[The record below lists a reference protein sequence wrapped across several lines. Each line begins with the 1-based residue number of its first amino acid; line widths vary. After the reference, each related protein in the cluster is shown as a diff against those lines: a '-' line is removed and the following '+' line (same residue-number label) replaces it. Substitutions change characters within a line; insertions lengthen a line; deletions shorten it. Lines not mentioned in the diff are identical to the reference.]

1 MYQAVHAT
9 AFASGDAARE
19 DQHMDSTGDL
29 GPDSAAGH
37 GRADLPPGLPPPVDA
52 AAAARRLAAT
62 LLAHADDLASDDLAT
77 VSGAM
82 AAVRSGARA
91 VEAALTARGW
101 GGGVAPRVRLR
112 GRGRPVGRR
121 ARGAPRRGVASDDDL
136 DLDDLD
142 LDGPDDA
149 DDDPWEVPA
158 GHEADVPGAL
168 GLRRHRPR
176 GAAAARRAAR
186 RGARAALGPGGDPRA
201 PPALRAH
208 RAGVLHGRDLEGA
221 GLVFAGGQNVVHE
234 IPLTLWEL
242 DDDAR
247 DDEFPTA
254 TP

>member
-1 MYQAVHAT
+1 
-9 AFASGDAARE
+9 
-19 DQHMDSTGDL
+19 MDSTGDL
-29 GPDSAAGH
+29 GPDSAAGPDD
-37 GRADLPPGLPPPVDA
+37 ADLPAGLPPTADA

-62 LLAHADDLASDDLAT
+62 LTAHAEDLSSDDLAT
-77 VSGAM
+77 VSAAM

-101 GGGVAPRVRLR
+101 GGGVLHGFGSEDEADPWDAGL
-112 GRGRPVGRR
+112 
-121 ARGAPRRGVASDDDL
+121 AALLDEADES

-142 LDGPDDA
+142 LDGPDGLGGPDDA

-158 GHEADVPGAL
+158 GTKLTYQARWDFVVTDPEAL
-168 GLRRHRPR
+168 LRHVE
-176 GAAAARRAAR
+176 RRAAEL
-186 RGARAALGPGGDPRA
+186 GQPWDRAAILEHHP
-201 PPALRAH
+201 LF
-208 RAGVLHGRDLEGA
+208 VLTELESFTARDLDGA

-254 TP
+254 TA